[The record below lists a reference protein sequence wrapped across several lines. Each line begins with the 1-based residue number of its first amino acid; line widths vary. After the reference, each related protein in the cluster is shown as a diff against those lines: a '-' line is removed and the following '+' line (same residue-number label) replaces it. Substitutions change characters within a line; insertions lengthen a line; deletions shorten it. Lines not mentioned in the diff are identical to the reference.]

1 MKKQRIPTSINFPV
15 WMDMAVRELAEK
27 HKRSLSGEIEFLV
40 EEALKNEGIELGP
53 MYANRG
59 SSPIM
64 QEAS

>member
-1 MKKQRIPTSINFPV
+1 
-15 WMDMAVRELAEK
+15 MAVRELAEK